1 VGELDP
7 TKKWDWIGTI
17 ETSKGSYVD
26 VINIDPD
33 MVSLE
38 DVATS
43 LSKICRFNGH
53 LPSHYSVAE
62 HSIWVANWLRDQGCS
77 PQVVLTGLL
86 HDACEAY
93 VGDMMRPLKR
103 LPEMVA
109 VFKPIEENAMS
120 AVQKKLGGL
129 YPHPDIVHVADREA
143 YEWEAA
149 NIRTGLIEGRSADS
163 IRDLFLYKYKQI
175 LEDHNR
181 YQGVETVTYPHL
193 GFRDEEVHDMGD
205 PRSYV
210 LDTAKELVNG
220 ERNTTYGDPIDDF
233 RRTAAYWS
241 IHIKAV
247 LQRKLL
253 SLGMEMSET
262 MEAVFDNLLD
272 PHDVA
277 IMMMQLKHSRL
288 GWSPYKE
295 DHWVD
300 AAGYAACGY
309 DCTIRE

>member
-1 VGELDP
+1 MLDP
-7 TKKWDWIGTI
+7 TKKWDWVGTI
-17 ETSKGSYVD
+17 ETANGYYVD
-26 VINIDPD
+26 IVNIDAD
-33 MVSLE
+33 MISL
-38 DVATS
+38 DDIATS

-62 HSIWVANWLRDQGCS
+62 HCVWVARWVREQGAS
-77 PQVVLTGLL
+77 PQEIMTGLL

-103 LPEMVA
+103 LPEMA
-109 VFKPIEENAMS
+109 EVFKPIEERAMS
-120 AVQKKLGGL
+120 AIQKKLGGL
-129 YPHPDIVHVADREA
+129 YPHTELVHLADHQA

-149 NIRTGLIEGRSADS
+149 TIRTGKRSGLSPEKAK
-163 IRDLFLYKYKQI
+163 DLFINEYI
-175 LEDHNR
+175 RIIGEHNVSHHEDFHTDLE
-181 YQGVETVTYPHL
+181 ETN
-193 GFRDEEVHDMGD
+193 
-205 PRSYV
+205 PRSYA
-210 LDTAKELVNG
+210 LDTAKDLVNG
-220 ERNTTYGDPIDDF
+220 ERNATYGDPIEDF

-247 LQRKLL
+247 MQRKSMYMGIELDESMNALL
-253 SLGMEMSET
+253 
-262 MEAVFDNLLD
+262 DQLLD

-295 DHWVD
+295 DHWID